1 MKLLPLNDDTP
12 MAMANV
18 GGAGTP
24 LDNENLTRE
33 NLKFSVKIFLC
44 SLEPK
49 ILTQTIETGP
59 SDSAS
64 ILSRWQAIRYSIL
77 VLTEL
82 KENYLESVMISLP
95 NYGAQLTLNEFLPL
109 WRIIEDYVDKQKIL
123 SAGVCDF
130 MLPLLSD
137 LCDAAKVR
145 DLHDVLPST
154 LPCLSL

>member
-1 MKLLPLNDDTP
+1 

-49 ILTQTIETGP
+49 ILTQTIETGS
-59 SDSAS
+59 SDNAPIS
-64 ILSRWQAIRYSIL
+64 SRWQAIRYSIL

>member
-1 MKLLPLNDDTP
+1 M
-12 MAMANV
+12 
-18 GGAGTP
+18 
-24 LDNENLTRE
+24 
-33 NLKFSVKIFLC
+33 
-44 SLEPK
+44 
-49 ILTQTIETGP
+49 
-59 SDSAS
+59 
-64 ILSRWQAIRYSIL
+64 
-77 VLTEL
+77 LTEL

-145 DLHDVLPST
+145 DSHAVSPAT
-154 LPCLSL
+154 LSSSI